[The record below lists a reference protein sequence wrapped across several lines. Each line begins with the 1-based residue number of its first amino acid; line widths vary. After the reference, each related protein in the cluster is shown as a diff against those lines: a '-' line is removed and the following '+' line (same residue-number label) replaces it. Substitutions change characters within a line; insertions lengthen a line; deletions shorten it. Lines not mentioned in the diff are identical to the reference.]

1 MSFHPH
7 FVRMRELEDKLRT
20 VKEETFVVYQMLTD
34 AQQVTHM
41 ASLAYFA
48 LTADSD
54 TTAAIL
60 ASVAYTKAIIN
71 EEPIRLSFT
80 AKMAELQTVKDVIQE
95 EEENWTE

>member
-1 MSFHPH
+1 MSLHPH
-7 FVRMRELEDKLRT
+7 FVIMRELEDKLRT

-48 LTADSD
+48 LTPYSD
-54 TTAAIL
+54 NKVATLASDAYTTAI
-60 ASVAYTKAIIN
+60 KN
-71 EEPIRLSFT
+71 EEPLRLSFT
-80 AKMAELQTVKDVIQE
+80 AKMAELQTIKDVIQD

>member
-1 MSFHPH
+1 
-7 FVRMRELEDKLRT
+7 MRELKDKLRT
-20 VKEETFVVYQMLTD
+20 VEDEADSISKLWLA
-34 AQQVTHM
+34 AQQLTST
-41 ASLAYFA
+41 ASNAYFA

-54 TTAAIL
+54 TTVAIL
-60 ASVAYTKAIIN
+60 ASDAYTTAIKN